1 MSAGIFGLR
10 ANESIGGTG
19 YLEGIILPYVVTI
32 AFPQALAQR
41 GFEYPTMALIG

>member
-19 YLEGIILPYVVTI
+19 YLEGIILPYVVAI
-32 AFPQALAQR
+32 AFKLSRSAVSSIRP
-41 GFEYPTMALIG
+41 